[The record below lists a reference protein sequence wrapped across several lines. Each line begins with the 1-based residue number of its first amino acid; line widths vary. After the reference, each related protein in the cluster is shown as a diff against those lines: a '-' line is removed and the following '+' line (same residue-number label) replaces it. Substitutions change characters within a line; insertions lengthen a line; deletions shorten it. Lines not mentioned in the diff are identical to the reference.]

1 MVDFRY
7 IFFGEHLGND
17 PTDLD
22 STFPFVGFQSSV
34 KSFEIPGQ
42 PVEGYFLVGV
52 RDLQTKHTRTLING
66 QHIQHQSIEP
76 GGEQY
81 HVWFC
86 DIERGMLVHGTNT
99 IQFLSG
105 DDTRSDNFEIWQV
118 VVHWRDQA
126 DKDGV
131 DSSGEGY
138 QYRHF

>member
-86 DIERGMLVHGTNT
+86 DIERGMLVMERT
-99 IQFLSG
+99 QFNSYPEM
-105 DDTRSDNFEIWQV
+105 TREAIIL
-118 VVHWRDQA
+118 
-126 DKDGV
+126 KYGKL
-131 DSSGEGY
+131 
-138 QYRHF
+138 